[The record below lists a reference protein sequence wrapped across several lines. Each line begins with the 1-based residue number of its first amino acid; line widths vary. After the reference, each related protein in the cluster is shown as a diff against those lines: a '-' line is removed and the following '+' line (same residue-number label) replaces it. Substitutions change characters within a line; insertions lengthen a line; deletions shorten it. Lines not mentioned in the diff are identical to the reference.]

1 MGDCKEAS
9 ADPATGVWV
18 APWHWQAPQSVPTA
32 LLLPLYHCMAGV
44 RSMQEEGLLSHTLFV
59 AWGAVHAVFNIH
71 TA

>member
-1 MGDCKEAS
+1 
-9 ADPATGVWV
+9 
-18 APWHWQAPQSVPTA
+18 
-32 LLLPLYHCMAGV
+32 MAGV